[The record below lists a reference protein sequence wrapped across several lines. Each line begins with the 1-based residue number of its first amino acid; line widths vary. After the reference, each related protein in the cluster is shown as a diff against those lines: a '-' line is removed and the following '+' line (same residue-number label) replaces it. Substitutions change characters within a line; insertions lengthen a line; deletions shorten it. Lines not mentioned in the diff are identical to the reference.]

1 MNIFFGI
8 IIGLII
14 LMLLVVAHEFGHF
27 IMACRNGV
35 RVLEFGIGFAPR
47 AIAWVKKPVEQ
58 KDKDGKPLLDE
69 KGQPITKL
77 KWTRI
82 PKKDWKKPQDSL
94 IFSLNWLPI
103 GGFCA
108 MDGESDAD
116 TRKGTFGAASFW
128 GKTKIL
134 FGGVAMNWLV
144 AFVILTVLA
153 LTGMPQF
160 LDHQFYLGQDAKTID
175 VSRSVVVDKVVE
187 GSPADKAGFEEGDE
201 IIAIEG
207 ETVSSAAIISQYG
220 KDHAGETVTYR
231 VRRENRDP
239 VQQQCIP
246 GDPAICQLPPEVVE
260 KDLTAEL
267 NPADSEY
274 SLGVSMA
281 SYGQTFIRST
291 WSAPIVGLGVTAQI
305 TGETFKSLGQL
316 VWNLVSGVFRQFSF
330 NDTVRE
336 EGREDLAAAGDS
348 VSGPVGII
356 GVIFPLFASTG
367 AANLAFL
374 AALISISLACMNVLP
389 IPALDGG
396 RWLIIAIYK
405 LRRKKL
411 TKETEEKIVSR
422 AFMVLLAL
430 IVLITVLDIIKLF

>member
-1 MNIFFGI
+1 
-8 IIGLII
+8 
-14 LMLLVVAHEFGHF
+14 
-27 IMACRNGV
+27 MARRNGV

-58 KDKDGKPLLDE
+58 KDKDGKPLLDADG
-69 KGQPITKL
+69 KPIMKL
-77 KWTRI
+77 KWVKI
-82 PKKDWKKPQDSL
+82 PKKDWNKPQDSM

-116 TRKGTFGAASFW
+116 RRKGAFGAASFW

-160 LDHQFYLGQDAKTID
+160 LEHQFYLGQDAQQVD

-187 GSPADKAGFEEGDE
+187 GSPADEAGFESGDE

-207 ETVSSAAIISQYG
+207 ETVSSAAVISQYG
-220 KDHAGETVTYR
+220 KDHAGETVKYKIKR
-231 VRRENRDP
+231 GE
-239 VQQQCIP
+239 
-246 GDPAICQLPPEVVE
+246 EE
-260 KDLTAEL
+260 KELTANL

-274 SLGVSMA
+274 ALGVSMA

-316 VWNLVSGVFRQFSF
+316 VWNLVSGIFRQFSP

-356 GVIFPLFASTG
+356 GVIFPTFASTG
-367 AANLAFL
+367 ISNLAFL
-374 AALISISLACMNVLP
+374 AALISVSLACMNVLP

-430 IVLITVLDIIKLF
+430 IAIITILDIIKLF

>member
-1 MNIFFGI
+1 MNIVFGI
-8 IIGLII
+8 IVGLVI

-27 IMACRNGV
+27 IMARKNGV

-47 AIAWVKKPVEQ
+47 AIAWVKKSVEQ
-58 KDKDGKPLLDE
+58 KDKDGQPLLDE
-69 KGQPITKL
+69 KGQPIVKE
-77 KWTRI
+77 KWVRI
-82 PKKDWKKPQDSL
+82 PKSEWNKPQDSM

-116 TRKGTFGAASFW
+116 RRKGTFGAASFW

-160 LDHQFYLGQDAKTID
+160 LEHQFYLGQDAKQID
-175 VSRSVVVDKVVE
+175 VSRSVLVDKVVE
-187 GSPADKAGFEEGDE
+187 DSPADKAGFEEGDE

-207 ETVSSAAIISQYG
+207 ETVSSAVVISQYG
-220 KDHAGETVTYR
+220 KDHAGETVKYTVKR
-231 VRRENRDP
+231 DDTERE
-239 VQQQCIP
+239 
-246 GDPAICQLPPEVVE
+246 
-260 KDLTAEL
+260 LTAEL
-267 NPADSEY
+267 NPSDAEY
-274 SLGVSMA
+274 ALGVSMA

-291 WSAPIVGLGVTAQI
+291 WSAPIVGLGVTVQI
-305 TGETFKSLGQL
+305 NGETFKGLGQL
-316 VWNLVSGVFRQFSF
+316 VWNLFSGVFRQFSP
-330 NDTVRE
+330 NDDIRE
-336 EGREDLAAAGDS
+336 EGREDLAVVGDS

-356 GVIFPLFASTG
+356 GTIFPAFASTG

-374 AALISISLACMNVLP
+374 TALISISLACMNVLP

-422 AFMVLLAL
+422 AFMILLML
-430 IVLITVLDIIKLF
+430 IVIITVLDIIKLF

>member
-1 MNIFFGI
+1 MNIVFGI
-8 IIGLII
+8 IIGLVI

-27 IMACRNGV
+27 IMARRNGV

-58 KDKDGKPLLDE
+58 KDEDGKPILDE

-77 KWTRI
+77 KWVRI
-82 PKKDWKKPQDSL
+82 PKKDWNKPQDSM

-128 GKTKIL
+128 SKTKIL

-144 AFVILTVLA
+144 AFVLLTVLA
-153 LTGMPQF
+153 FTGMPQF
-160 LDHQFYLGQDAKTID
+160 LEHQFYLGQDAQTID

-187 GSPADKAGFEEGDE
+187 DSPAADAGFEEGDE

-207 ETVSSAAIISQYG
+207 ESVTSAAVISQYG
-220 KDHAGETVTYR
+220 KDHAGETVKYTIK
-231 VRRENRDP
+231 RD
-239 VQQQCIP
+239 
-246 GDPAICQLPPEVVE
+246 DVE
-260 KDLTAEL
+260 QELTAKL
-267 NPADSEY
+267 NPADAEY
-274 SLGVSMA
+274 ALGISMA

-316 VWNLVSGVFRQFSF
+316 VWNLVSGVFRQFSPD
-330 NDTVRE
+330 DTIRE
-336 EGREDLAAAGDS
+336 EGRNELAAAGDS

-356 GVIFPLFASTG
+356 GTIFPAFASTG
-367 AANLAFL
+367 AANLTFL
-374 AALISISLACMNVLP
+374 AALISVSLACMNILP

-422 AFMVLLAL
+422 AFMALLAL
-430 IVLITVLDIIKLF
+430 IAIITILDIIKLF

>member
-1 MNIFFGI
+1 MNIVFGI
-8 IIGLII
+8 IIGLVI

-27 IMACRNGV
+27 IMARRNGV

-47 AIAWVKKPVEQ
+47 AIAWVKKPVEL
-58 KDKDGKPLLDE
+58 KDKEGKPLLDE
-69 KGQPITKL
+69 NGKPIIKQ
-77 KWTRI
+77 KWVRI
-82 PKKDWKKPQDSL
+82 PKTEWNKPQDSM

-116 TRKGTFGAASFW
+116 TRKGTFGATSFW
-128 GKTKIL
+128 SKTKIL

-153 LTGMPQF
+153 FTGMPQF
-160 LDHQFYLGQDAKTID
+160 LEHQFYLGQDAKVEE
-175 VSRSVVVDKVVE
+175 VSRSVIVDKVVE
-187 GSPADKAGFEEGDE
+187 GSPAAEAGFEKGDE

-207 ETVSSAAIISQYG
+207 ETVSSAAVISNYG
-220 KDHAGETVTYR
+220 KEHAGETVKYT
-231 VRRENRDP
+231 VKRD
-239 VQQQCIP
+239 
-246 GDPAICQLPPEVVE
+246 DVE
-260 KDLTAEL
+260 QELTAEL
-267 NPADSEY
+267 NPADAEY
-274 SLGVSMA
+274 ALGISMA

-291 WSAPIVGLGVTAQI
+291 WSAPIVGLGTTVQL

-316 VWNLVSGVFRQFSF
+316 VWNLVSGVFRQFSPD
-330 NDTVRE
+330 DTVRE
-336 EGREDLAAAGDS
+336 EGRNDLAAAGDS

-356 GVIFPLFASTG
+356 GTIFPAFASTG

-374 AALISISLACMNVLP
+374 AALISVSLACMNVLP

-430 IVLITVLDIIKLF
+430 IAIITILDIIKLF

>member
-1 MNIFFGI
+1 MNIVFGI

-27 IMACRNGV
+27 IMARRNGV

-58 KDKDGKPLLDE
+58 KDEDGKPLLGADG
-69 KGQPITKL
+69 KPITKL
-77 KWTRI
+77 KWVKI
-82 PKKDWKKPQDSL
+82 PKKDWSKPQDSMV
-94 IFSLNWLPI
+94 FSLNWLPI

-116 TRKGTFGAASFW
+116 RRKGTFGAASFW

-160 LDHQFYLGQDAKTID
+160 LEHQFYLGQDAQQID

-187 GSPADKAGFEEGDE
+187 GSPADEAGFESGDE

-207 ETVSSAAIISQYG
+207 ETVSSAAVISQYG
-220 KDHAGETVTYR
+220 KDHAGETVKYKIKR
-231 VRRENRDP
+231 GE
-239 VQQQCIP
+239 
-246 GDPAICQLPPEVVE
+246 EE
-260 KDLTAEL
+260 KELTANL

-274 SLGVSMA
+274 ALGVSMA

-316 VWNLVSGVFRQFSF
+316 VWNLISGVFRQFSP

-356 GVIFPLFASTG
+356 GVIFPTFASTG
-367 AANLAFL
+367 ISNLAFL
-374 AALISISLACMNVLP
+374 AALISVSLACMNVLP

-422 AFMVLLAL
+422 AFMVLLTL
-430 IVLITVLDIIKLF
+430 IAIITILDIIKLF

>member
-1 MNIFFGI
+1 MNIVFGI

-27 IMACRNGV
+27 IMARRNGV

-58 KDKDGKPLLDE
+58 KDEDGKPLLGADG
-69 KGQPITKL
+69 KPITKL
-77 KWTRI
+77 KWVKI
-82 PKKDWKKPQDSL
+82 PKKDWSKPQDSMV
-94 IFSLNWLPI
+94 FSLNWLPI

-116 TRKGTFGAASFW
+116 RRKGTFGAASFW

-160 LDHQFYLGQDAKTID
+160 LEHQFYLGQDAQQID

-187 GSPADKAGFEEGDE
+187 GSPADEAGFESGDE

-207 ETVSSAAIISQYG
+207 ETVSSAAVISQYG
-220 KDHAGETVTYR
+220 KDHAGETVKYKIKR
-231 VRRENRDP
+231 GE
-239 VQQQCIP
+239 
-246 GDPAICQLPPEVVE
+246 EE
-260 KDLTAEL
+260 KELTANL

-274 SLGVSMA
+274 ALGVSMA

-316 VWNLVSGVFRQFSF
+316 VWNLISGVFRQFSP

-356 GVIFPLFASTG
+356 GVIFPTFASTG
-367 AANLAFL
+367 ISNLAFL
-374 AALISISLACMNVLP
+374 AALISVSLACMNVLP

-430 IVLITVLDIIKLF
+430 IAIITILDIIKLF